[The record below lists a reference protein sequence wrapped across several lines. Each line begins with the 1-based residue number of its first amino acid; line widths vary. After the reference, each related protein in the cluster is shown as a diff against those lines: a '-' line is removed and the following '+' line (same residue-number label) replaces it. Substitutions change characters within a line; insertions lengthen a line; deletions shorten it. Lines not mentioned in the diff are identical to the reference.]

1 MNDMIDPQD
10 DLRDQITIDLGEV
23 FTQDDSDYE
32 QRARWEESMTMEDIF
47 EG

>member
-10 DLRDQITIDLGEV
+10 DLRDLIAVDYREEDNNEERFESPTM
-23 FTQDDSDYE
+23 SDYL
-32 QRARWEESMTMEDIF
+32 

>member
-10 DLRDQITIDLGEV
+10 DLRDLIAV
-23 FTQDDSDYE
+23 DYRE
-32 QRARWEESMTMEDIF
+32 ANDIEERFETPKMTDYL

>member
-10 DLRDQITIDLGEV
+10 DLRDLIAVDYRELN
-23 FTQDDSDYE
+23 DDEERFESPTMNDYL
-32 QRARWEESMTMEDIF
+32 

>member
-10 DLRDQITIDLGEV
+10 NLRDLIAVDYRELN
-23 FTQDDSDYE
+23 DDEARFESATMSDYL
-32 QRARWEESMTMEDIF
+32 